1 MKNEKTIIPARH
13 SVNLGDLIYSLWG
26 LRAVAR
32 RHNAKIQLYQ
42 WIDKGAFYYEG
53 AEHPTKNDKGTN
65 VSMNQAMFNM
75 VKPLI
80 ESLEFIH
87 SFEVYNCQKVA
98 IDLDRCRRMN
108 VNIPYGDIRR
118 WIMYADPELQAD
130 ISEVVIP
137 LNKNCTPYAL
147 EKEWRKFDDVLN
159 QVSGQIIANRTSRY
173 RNESIHYGFLQH
185 TPLKVYFAGNMEEY
199 AEFQSHVP
207 KAEYLHVKNFLE
219 LAIYISS
226 AKVFIGNQSFC
237 FSLAEAMKTPRILEV
252 CSYAPN
258 VIPCGPNGYDF
269 YTEDSA
275 QWLVNELI
283 K

>member
-1 MKNEKTIIPARH
+1 MENEKIIIPARH

-42 WIDKGAFYYEG
+42 WLDRDAFYYEG
-53 AEHPTKNDKGTN
+53 AEHPTKTDGGKN
-65 VSMNQAMFNM
+65 VSMNKKMFDM

-80 ESLEFIH
+80 ESLDFIH
-87 SFEVYNCQKVA
+87 SFEIYDCQKVA
-98 IDLDRCRRMN
+98 LDLDRCRRMN

-130 ISEVVIP
+130 ISEGVINFGM
-137 LNKNCTPYAL
+137 LATAL
-147 EKEWRKFDDVLN
+147 PHKEVNAVGDAMELVT
-159 QVSGQIIANRTSRY
+159 GQIIANRTSRY
-173 RNESIHYGFLQH
+173 RNEAIHYGFLQH
-185 TPLKVYFAGNMEEY
+185 QPLRVYFAGTMEEY

-207 KAEYLHVKNFLE
+207 KAVYLPIKNFLE

-237 FSLAEAMKTPRILEV
+237 FSLAEAMKTPRVLEV
-252 CSYAPN
+252 CSFAPN
-258 VIPCGPNGYDF
+258 VIPSGPNGFDF
-269 YTEDSA
+269 YTQDAAE
-275 QWLVNELI
+275 WLVNELV

>member
-1 MKNEKTIIPARH
+1 MENEQMIIPARH

-32 RHNAKIQLYQ
+32 KHNAKIQLFQ
-42 WIDKGAFYYEG
+42 WLDRDAFYYEG
-53 AEHPTKNDKGTN
+53 AEHPTKTDGGKN
-65 VSMNQAMFNM
+65 VTMNKKMFDM

-80 ESLEFIH
+80 ESLDFIH
-87 SFEVYNCQKVA
+87 SFEIYDCQKVA
-98 IDLDRCRRMN
+98 LDLDRCRRMN

-118 WIMYADPELQAD
+118 WVMYADPELQAD
-130 ISEVVIP
+130 ISEQVIDIHESILKQKP
-137 LNKNCTPYAL
+137 SLNFETGNLVK
-147 EKEWRKFDDVLN
+147 
-159 QVSGQIIANRTSRY
+159 GQIIANRTSRY
-173 RNESIHYGFLQH
+173 RNEAIHYGFLQH
-185 TPLKVYFAGNMEEY
+185 QPLRVYFAGTMEEY

-207 KAEYLHVKNFLE
+207 KAVYLPIKNFLE

-226 AKVFIGNQSFC
+226 AKLFIGNQSFC
-237 FSLAEAMKTPRILEV
+237 FALAEAMKTPRVLEV

-269 YTEDSA
+269 YTQDAAE
-275 QWLVNELI
+275 WLVNELV

>member
-1 MKNEKTIIPARH
+1 MIIPARH

-32 RHNAKIQLYQ
+32 KHNAKIQLFQ
-42 WIDKGAFYYEG
+42 WLDRDAFYYEG
-53 AEHPTKNDKGTN
+53 AEHPTKTEQGKN
-65 VSMNQAMFNM
+65 VTMNKKMFDM

-80 ESLEFIH
+80 ESLDFIH
-87 SFEVYNCQKVA
+87 TFEIYDCQKVA

-130 ISEVVIP
+130 TSEKVIDF
-137 LNKNCTPYAL
+137 LELAKATPYDDLAIVAPTI
-147 EKEWRKFDDVLN
+147 EKIT
-159 QVSGQIIANRTSRY
+159 GQIIANRTSRY
-173 RNESIHYGFLQH
+173 RNEAIHYGFLQH
-185 TPLKVYFAGNMEEY
+185 QPLRVYFAGTMEEY

-207 KAEYLHVKNFLE
+207 KAVYLPIKNFLE

-252 CSYAPN
+252 CSFAPN
-258 VIPCGPNGYDF
+258 VIPSGPNGFDF
-269 YTEDSA
+269 YTQESA
-275 QWLVNELI
+275 EWLVQELI

>member
-1 MKNEKTIIPARH
+1 MENEQMIIPARH

-42 WIDKGAFYYEG
+42 WLDRDAFYYDG
-53 AEHPTKNDKGTN
+53 AEHPTKTDGGKN
-65 VSMNQAMFNM
+65 VTMNKKMFDM

-80 ESLEFIH
+80 ESLDFIH
-87 SFEVYNCQKVA
+87 SFEIYDCQKVA
-98 IDLDRCRRMN
+98 LDLDRCRRMS

-130 ISEVVIP
+130 TSEKVIDLPSCLVKSLGSVVVD
-137 LNKNCTPYAL
+137 
-147 EKEWRKFDDVLN
+147 DDV
-159 QVSGQIIANRTSRY
+159 VDKVRCQIIANRTSRY
-173 RNESIHYGFLQH
+173 RNEAIHYGFLQH
-185 TPLKVYFAGNMEEY
+185 QPLRVYFAGTMEEY

-207 KAEYLHVKNFLE
+207 KAVYLPIRNFLE
-219 LAIYISS
+219 LAIYINV

-237 FSLAEAMKTPRILEV
+237 FSLAEAMKTPRVLEV
-252 CSYAPN
+252 CSFAPN
-258 VIPCGPNGYDF
+258 VIPSGPNGFDF
-269 YTEDSA
+269 YNQESA
-275 QWLVNELI
+275 EWLVNELI

>member
-1 MKNEKTIIPARH
+1 MKNEQIIIPARH

-32 RHNAKIQLYQ
+32 KHNAKIQLFQ
-42 WIDKGAFYYEG
+42 WLDRDAFYYEG
-53 AEHPTKNDKGTN
+53 AEHPTKTDGGKN
-65 VSMNQAMFNM
+65 VTMNKKMFDM

-80 ESLEFIH
+80 ESLDFIH
-87 SFEVYNCQKVA
+87 SFEIYDCQKVA
-98 IDLDRCRRMN
+98 LDLDRCRRMN

-118 WIMYADPELQAD
+118 WVMYADPELQAD
-130 ISEVVIP
+130 ISEQVIDIHESILKQKP
-137 LNKNCTPYAL
+137 SLNFETGNLVK
-147 EKEWRKFDDVLN
+147 
-159 QVSGQIIANRTSRY
+159 GQIIANRTSRY
-173 RNESIHYGFLQH
+173 RNEAIHYGFLQH
-185 TPLKVYFAGNMEEY
+185 QPLRVYFAGTMEEY

-207 KAEYLHVKNFLE
+207 KAVYLPIKNFLE

-226 AKVFIGNQSFC
+226 AKLFIGNQSFC
-237 FSLAEAMKTPRILEV
+237 FALAEAMKTPRVLEV

-269 YTEDSA
+269 YTQESA
-275 QWLVNELI
+275 EWLVHELI